1 VELVS
6 VPGLVFVS
14 LGHYNDV
21 QLEWNCKISF
31 EQLEC
36 FSKLIGALEVH
47 QGIITLVESLI

>member
-1 VELVS
+1 MELVS